1 MKCMCVI
8 ACKTKDESNEIFDD
22 AKKKSWI
29 KKRVYVRAH
38 KTKTMHIQ
46 IKMASKIHKCDKKVV
61 CFIQSVI

>member
-8 ACKTKDESNEIFDD
+8 ACKTKDESNEILDD
-22 AKKKSWI
+22 AKKI
-29 KKRVYVRAH
+29 LDKKESVCEM
-38 KTKTMHIQ
+38 KTIRIQ